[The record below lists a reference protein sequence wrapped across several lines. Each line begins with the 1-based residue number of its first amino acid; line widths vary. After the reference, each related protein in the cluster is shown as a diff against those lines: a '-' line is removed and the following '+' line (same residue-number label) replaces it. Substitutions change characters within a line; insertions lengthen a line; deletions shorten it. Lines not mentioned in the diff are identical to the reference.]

1 MRDAKESMR
10 AGMARA
16 MSAMGPHAKHAASTK
31 LCEQLWQADG
41 PLDQASNG
49 HGLLLGFLPLDDEID
64 PTPAMQR
71 WIDAGGQVA
80 VPVCDWQASTM
91 QACCVESLGDE
102 HFDVGR
108 YGIREP
114 KALQI
119 VPADALAVVLVPGVA
134 FDADGGRL
142 GRGGGFYDRFLQHVS
157 ASCVTVGVCVAGQV
171 VESVPHEPH
180 DVRVSQVLAG

>member
-1 MRDAKESMR
+1 
-10 AGMARA
+10 MARA

-31 LCEQLWQADG
+31 LCKQLWQADG
-41 PLDQASNG
+41 PLEQASSG
-49 HGLLLGFLPLDDEID
+49 RGLLLGFLPLGDEID

-71 WIDAGGQVA
+71 WLDAGGQVA

-91 QACCVESLGDE
+91 QACCVASLADE
-102 HFDVGR
+102 YFDVGR

-171 VESVPHEPH
+171 VESVPREPH
-180 DVRVSQVLAG
+180 DVRVSHVLAG

>member
-1 MRDAKESMR
+1 MRDAKDSMR

-16 MSAMGPHAKHAASTK
+16 MSAMGPHAKLAASTK

-41 PLDQASNG
+41 PLEQASSG
-49 HGLLLGFLPLDDEID
+49 RGLLLGFLPLGDEID

-71 WIDAGGQVA
+71 WLDAGGQVA

-91 QACCVESLGDE
+91 QACCVASLGDE

-142 GRGGGFYDRFLQHVS
+142 GRGAGFYDRFLQHVS
-157 ASCVTVGVCVAGQV
+157 ASCVTVGVCVVGQV
-171 VESVPHEPH
+171 VESVPREPH
-180 DVRVSQVLAG
+180 DVRVSHVLAG